1 MQLKFKLWQPKI
13 LNWSPVGKLP
23 ACFSL
28 LRETR
33 TNPLTDIAYS
43 VVPGLLPDAAVH
55 ELLGPN
61 KHEEKTKKF
70 MRRLRSALPTEWRRH
85 LNSDSPCELS
95 SDRNLFHIID
105 PKTNKK
111 IPTLKLTTK
120 KIYDILIEKSD
131 DDPVKRYQ
139 KWNLEVTSPI
149 SWKNVWK
156 TTYDNFSDNK
166 FCDLYWRVLHRSLP
180 LAPVERTARPNAP

>member
-1 MQLKFKLWQPKI
+1 MKHGLI
-13 LNWSPVGKLP
+13 
-23 ACFSL
+23 
-28 LRETR
+28 R
-33 TNPLTDIAYS
+33 LTDIAYS

-111 IPTLKLTTK
+111 IPTSKLTTK

-180 LAPVERTARPNAP
+180 LAPALYKSGKDSSPKCALCDCGVKETLLISFTNALLLNQ